1 MSKKAR
7 IIYISIILALSVV
20 LSVFIVTSF
29 RTGSDYRARIKDAE
43 NRAVEYE
50 RIVTESDNA
59 LTDARTANTNSEQR
73 IKELESELA
82 DSERENIAIRGILEK
97 AVSDVQS
104 GNGRVDRIIEA
115 TGKIREIIKDMENSQ
130 PSPNSDNSR

>member
-130 PSPNSDNSR
+130 PSPNGDNSR

>member
-1 MSKKAR
+1 MSTKAH
-7 IIYISIILALSVV
+7 IIYSSIILILAVTLSI
-20 LSVFIVTSF
+20 FIVTSF

-82 DSERENIAIRGILEK
+82 DSERENSAIRGILEK

-104 GNGRVDRIIEA
+104 GNSRLDRIVEA
-115 TGKIREIIKDMENSQ
+115 TGKIREIVKDMENGKS
-130 PSPNSDNSR
+130 SPNSDNSH